1 MVVNK
6 ARNGYA
12 RALVSA
18 HIGCAWR
25 VAGTHAGIPIRPRD
39 FDPTYSVRFVRFVH
53 RERCLPPRISLLCG
67 CALLPWM
74 GIDSFDEL
82 SIVLSVASLH

>member
-1 MVVNK
+1 MRLSRQLL
-6 ARNGYA
+6 AALGALQQLTRAYRYA
-12 RALVSA
+12 PRTSILPIPSALSA
-18 HIGCAWR
+18 SFTGSDA
-25 VAGTHAGIPIRPRD
+25 
-39 FDPTYSVRFVRFVH
+39 Y
-53 RERCLPPRISLLCG
+53 PRISLLCG